1 MLKLRVQDDPVEFKM
16 FESMKRPSEIEEF
29 SRIDILDP
37 VVHVNLLATTFM
49 DVDVLKAEWPPPTSV
64 KGVHFF
70 LGHVE
75 FNRYFFSKDR
85 TKKMLDKDV
94 IRKVF
99 DPGGNQSLGLHF
111 VL

>member
-1 MLKLRVQDDPVEFKM
+1 
-16 FESMKRPSEIEEF
+16 MKKPSEVEEF

-37 VVHVNLLATTFM
+37 IVHVKVLANTFM
-49 DVDVLKAEWPPPTSV
+49 DVDVLKAKWPPPISM

-70 LGHVE
+70 LGHVG
-75 FNRYFFSKDR
+75 FKRYFFSKDR

-94 IRKVF
+94 IRQVF
-99 DPGGNQSLGLHF
+99 DPGGKQSLGPHV